1 MADFTEGNKAAEK
14 HGVFSLR
21 DNGPQTPEQIT
32 RHAELTDTLSTHD
45 GIRDT
50 LLAGAVTVTM
60 LRELAVS
67 WCIQQMAAGTPPDK
81 IPMMD
86 KVIAFINSER
96 LALLALD
103 KVTPGAPG
111 KTLDAILRGDGGDHG
126 RD

>member
-1 MADFTEGNKAAEK
+1 MKFTDDNKAAQT
-14 HGVFSLR
+14 HGVFSLQ

-32 RHAELTDTLSTHD
+32 RHAELTDTLATHD
-45 GIRDT
+45 GIRET
-50 LLAGAVTVTM
+50 LLQGAVTVTM

-67 WCIQQMAAGTPPDK
+67 WCIQQIAAGTPPDK

-86 KVIAFINSER
+86 KVVAFINSER

-111 KTLDAILRGDGGDHG
+111 KTLDAIMSGEVNSD
-126 RD
+126 